1 MAYPVNVR
9 LLCGNAIVREGL
21 SRILTERDFRV
32 NQYPNIAAALQKVEV
47 PEEDTGPS
55 LLLIDN
61 GTEELDADSV
71 AVLQRK
77 FPCSYLVVLSDRFD
91 FQIMLKAFRLGAM
104 GYIIKEISCDRLV
117 ATLHLVAMG
126 ERVLPPQLADE
137 LQSRPTLTEV
147 LEVER
152 PVDAASLS
160 DRELEIR
167 RWLIMGWPNKVIS
180 KRMDIS
186 EATVKVHVKAVLRKL
201 RVKNRTQA
209 AIWAANHGMR
219 GRVAEVEPVVP
230 VDVTIP
236 HPAQLP
242 QLEIA
247 AMPLSRA

>member
-32 NQYPNIAAALQKVEV
+32 NQYQNIAAALQKVEV
-47 PEEDTGPS
+47 PEEDAGPS

-61 GTEELDADSV
+61 GTEELDPDSV

-77 FPCSYLVVLSDRFD
+77 FPCAYLVILSDRFD
-91 FQIMLKAFRLGAM
+91 FQTMLKAFRLGAM

-117 ATLHLVAMG
+117 ATLNLVAMG

-137 LQSRPTLTEV
+137 LQSRPTLTDA

-160 DRELEIR
+160 DRELEIL
-167 RWLIMGWPNKVIS
+167 RWLIMGCPNKVIS
-180 KRMDIS
+180 KRMEIS

-219 GRVAEVEPVVP
+219 GRVTEVEPVVP
-230 VDVTIP
+230 ADVTIP

-242 QLEIA
+242 RLELA